1 MEVKKLDKFYMNIAL
16 QLAKKGKGKVNP
28 NPLVGAIIVRDGVI
42 LGRGYHKEYGKAH
55 AEVNAFLDAKED
67 ITGATM
73 YVTLEP
79 CSHYGKTPPC
89 VERIIENKIS
99 RVVIGMIDPNPL
111 VAGKGIEKLKKSG
124 ITVTVGVLEEEC
136 RKLNEVFIKYIT
148 KNEPFVVLKT
158 AMSLD
163 GKIATSRGESKWIT
177 GEKARNEVHNL
188 RNELEAIMV
197 GVDTVII
204 DNPELTCRLENS
216 RNPIRIIVDS
226 TLKIPLN
233 SKVLKNQD
241 EAKTIVAT
249 KKEAIEEKVKKLEAL
264 GVTVLKISD
273 DKEYENNNIRN
284 KKVNLNNL
292 MKELGKLNIDG
303 VLLEGGATLNYS
315 ALQEGI
321 VDKIQVYI
329 APKIIG
335 GLNSKGPVG
344 GTGIEFLKDAFKIN
358 DLTSKFIGEDI
369 LIEGY
374 IEREES

>member
-204 DNPELTCRLENS
+204 DNPELTCRLENG